1 MTKHGLTL
9 SIFLKR
15 EVNNLVITDTYILN
29 SAISDT
35 ERIVISCALDKK
47 QWSPA
52 ARNLAAYNTY
62 KS

>member
-47 QWSPA
+47 QWSTA

>member
-35 ERIVISCALDKK
+35 ERIVISCALDKNNGL
-47 QWSPA
+47 QLPGI
-52 ARNLAAYNTY
+52 
-62 KS
+62 